1 MPQETNKRTIV
12 GALVIAA
19 LLAICAFFAGNA
31 YGRNAADARYQ
42 AERDLNISLNRSEL
56 EGLGEI
62 EGPIYVT
69 GHKSPDSDTVCSSIG
84 YARLLQELGY
94 DARPVVLGDINNET
108 KFILDR
114 AGVEVPELLV
124 DASGLNMVL
133 VDHSEFN
140 QSAEGLKDANVISII
155 DHHSDGSVSTG
166 NRLIYDARPLG
177 ATATIVWIR
186 YRNYGVELD
195 SQTALLLFG
204 AVLSDTN
211 GMKSQTTTPADLEAI
226 KTLGAMAG
234 ITESADVDAFYQQM
248 FLASLSYEGMS
259 DEDILFSDFKEYEAG
274 GKKFGIGCV
283 DAYDRETAGD
293 LAGRMAVVAPQ
304 AIESLDLDYV
314 FVQISIFH
322 DDISVVYLV
331 PADEASKEVL
341 EAAFG
346 DRATY
351 DGASFICEPGFS
363 RKSVTVPEISEV
375 LEAHP
380 TE

>member
-1 MPQETNKRTIV
+1 MPQETNKRTIA
-12 GALVIAA
+12 GALVVAA
-19 LLAICAFFAGNA
+19 LLTVCAFFAGNA
-31 YGRNAADARYQ
+31 YGSNAADARYQ
-42 AERDLNISLNRSEL
+42 AERDLTISLNRSEL

-69 GHKSPDSDTVCSSIG
+69 GHKSPDSDTVCSSIA
-84 YARLLQELGY
+84 YARLLQGLGY
-94 DARPVVLGDINNET
+94 DARPVVLGDLNNET
-108 KFILDR
+108 KFILDQ

-124 DASGLNMVL
+124 DASGKNMVL

-166 NRLIYDARPLG
+166 NRLIYDARPFG

-186 YRNYGVELD
+186 YHNYGVELD
-195 SQTALLLFG
+195 NQTAFLLFG
-204 AVLSDTN
+204 ALLSDTN
-211 GMKSQTTTPADLEAI
+211 GMRSQDVTSADLEAM
-226 KTLGAMAG
+226 KSLGALAG
-234 ITESADVDAFYQQM
+234 ITGNDDVDAFYQEM
-248 FLASLSYEGMS
+248 FMASLSYEGMA
-259 DEDILFSDFKEYEAG
+259 DEEILFSDFKEYEVE

-283 DAYDRETAGD
+283 DAYDRETAED
-293 LAGRMAVVAPQ
+293 LAERMAVVAPQ
-304 AIESLDLDYV
+304 ALELLDLDYV
-314 FVQISIFH
+314 FVQVSIFH
-322 DDISVVYLV
+322 DDISVAYLV

-346 DRATY
+346 DQATY
-351 DGASFICEPGFS
+351 DGTSFICEPGFS